1 MTLGP
6 RGPREPH
13 SRVTRLSE
21 QLSLGVAVPGAGSGV
36 RMGGKRKAFVTLA
49 GIPLLRHALGPF
61 LEHPSVQSVVV
72 ALAPEDAADP
82 PAWLR
87 KLDPRLRVVPG
98 GETRLHSVQAAL
110 EALEPTINWVL
121 VHDAARPLVTRDII
135 DRCVEAVEH
144 GKGVVAGW
152 PVADTLKEVGEDLRV
167 VASPDR
173 SRFWGAQTPQ
183 LFPRRQLVEAY
194 QQAVRDGASATDDA
208 EIYCRSGGTVRMV
221 EGSPWNLKVTH
232 PEDLAVAEHL
242 RAWVHE
248 LERGG

>member
-1 MTLGP
+1 
-6 RGPREPH
+6 
-13 SRVTRLSE
+13 
-21 QLSLGVAVPGAGSGV
+21 
-36 RMGGKRKAFVTLA
+36 MGGKRKAFVTLA